1 MKLKDKVAV
10 ITGGARGI
18 GYAVAE
24 RYIEEGAKI
33 ALWDVLEDEL
43 NEARQKLSD
52 KGGDVRTYVVD
63 VTNSKSVSEAMDLVE
78 KDLGAV
84 DIMINNAGITRDSM
98 LHKMTDDQWDKVID
112 VNLKGVFLCGR
123 EAGTRMRLR
132 EKGVIIN
139 TSSVVGLYGNV
150 GQTNYA
156 ATKAGVIG
164 MTMSWAKE
172 LGRKGVRVNAVAPG
186 YTMTEMMET
195 VPEKILDG
203 LRAKTPLGRLGSPQ
217 DIAAAFAFLA
227 SDDAAFITGHV
238 LSVDGGLTI

>member
-24 RYIEEGAKI
+24 RYIEEGAKV

-43 NEARQKLSD
+43 AQARQKLSD
-52 KGGDVRTYVVD
+52 LGGTVKTYVVN
-63 VTNSKSVSEAMDLVE
+63 VTSADSVRQAMEDVE
-78 KDLGAV
+78 KDFGNV

-98 LHKMTDDQWDKVID
+98 LHKMSDDQWDKVID

-123 EAGTRMRLR
+123 EAAKRMRER
-132 EKGVIIN
+132 GEGVIIN

-195 VPEKILDG
+195 VPEKILDS
-203 LRAKTPLGRLGSPQ
+203 LRSKTPLQRLGSPQ

-227 SDDAAFITGHV
+227 SDDAAFVTGHV